1 MSRPMEYE
9 GPFKTNLQ
17 NVLIF
22 THSRTTWKYVPTALK
37 HFQYHLNVYT
47 AIHSCTLIYSKI

>member
-1 MSRPMEYE
+1 MSRPIEHE

-22 THSRTTWKYVPTALK
+22 THSQTTWKYVPTALNP
-37 HFQYHLNVYT
+37 FQYSLNVYA
-47 AIHSCTLIYSKI
+47 AIHSCTLIHPKI

>member
-1 MSRPMEYE
+1 MSRPIKYE

-22 THSRTTWKYVPTALK
+22 THSQNTWKYVPTASK
-37 HFQYHLNVYT
+37 YFQCYLNVYA
-47 AIHSCTLIYSKI
+47 AIHSCAQIYPRI